1 MQNIKKRILWFFTY
15 CLFLSFF
22 SVFKEIRILRRL
34 LSFQGRTT
42 FIKRQ
47 IYIYCKWLIQF
58 AHINTCTCFN
68 VTLAIY
74 RYLYTLDDRT
84 VSLLSLRIN
93 ISKHK
98 IYCLLFFWI
107 GINTCHDVLFYVM
120 NMTSNSQIAHWWYPY
135 ICLSRLHDDFFI
147 SNVCIIRVCNQAL
160 VITEYF

>member
-1 MQNIKKRILWFFTY
+1 MPTINQLFKCSWIQFILSTFCNFIIVGVNQCKHFMCKCKTLKKGSYGFFTY
-15 CLFLSFF
+15 CLFLSFI

-107 GINTCHDVLFYVM
+107 GINTCHDVLFYVW
-120 NMTSNSQIAHWWYPY
+120 TWHQI
-135 ICLSRLHDDFFI
+135 
-147 SNVCIIRVCNQAL
+147 VK
-160 VITEYF
+160 